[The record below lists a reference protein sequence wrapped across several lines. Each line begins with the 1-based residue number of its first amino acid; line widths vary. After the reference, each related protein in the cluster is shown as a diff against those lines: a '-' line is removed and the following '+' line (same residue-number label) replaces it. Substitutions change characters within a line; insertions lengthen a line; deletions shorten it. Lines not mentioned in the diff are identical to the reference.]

1 MIKMLIKGHKSELL
15 ALFLNLQMRCNLV
28 TVNLEILQY
37 TKWQF
42 YFLLYTRA

>member
-1 MIKMLIKGHKSELL
+1 MIKKLITGHKSELL

-28 TVNLEILQY
+28 TVNLAIMKY